1 MQRNARRIVLDLLQ
15 RRSQR
20 TRIACNLGAQTVGL
34 ELTRPRDGHLD
45 ERGSQRR
52 QDGHGDRGDGVGGA
66 PFLVTTAE
74 EHGEVGQRRDGTRH
88 GGRDGGNENV
98 AVLHVGQLVR
108 HHAAHLAGI
117 EHAQQARG
125 GRHGGVLRVAARGE
139 GVGRILVDEVDARH
153 GQASPLGQLLHGLI
167 ELRCGRRIDLTGAI
181 HLQHHLVREPVGEEI
196 GDHREAQRH
205 DHAVLATDGGA
216 DDTEQGG
223 DGSHQGS
230 CLDPVEHGVS
240 SRSVLK
246 EKGKGEGQEQVGA
259 ADEAA
264 ARPQQPGRI
273 RPGRACSLDVPA

>member
-1 MQRNARRIVLDLLQ
+1 M
-15 RRSQR
+15 
-20 TRIACNLGAQTVGL
+20 
-34 ELTRPRDGHLD
+34 
-45 ERGSQRR
+45 
-52 QDGHGDRGDGVGGA
+52 
-66 PFLVTTAE
+66 
-74 EHGEVGQRRDGTRH
+74 
-88 GGRDGGNENV
+88 
-98 AVLHVGQLVR
+98 LHVGQLVR
-108 HHAAHLAGI
+108 HHAANLAGV
-117 EHAQQARG
+117 EQTQQTRG
-125 GRHGGVLRVAARGE
+125 GCHGSVLRVAAGSE

-153 GQASPLGQLLHGLI
+153 GQAGPLGQLLHSLV
-167 ELRCGRRIDLTGAI
+167 ELRRGRRIDLTGAI

>member
-1 MQRNARRIVLDLLQ
+1 M
-15 RRSQR
+15 
-20 TRIACNLGAQTVGL
+20 
-34 ELTRPRDGHLD
+34 
-45 ERGSQRR
+45 
-52 QDGHGDRGDGVGGA
+52 
-66 PFLVTTAE
+66 
-74 EHGEVGQRRDGTRH
+74 
-88 GGRDGGNENV
+88 
-98 AVLHVGQLVR
+98 LHVGQLVR
-108 HHAAHLAGI
+108 HHATHLAGI

-125 GRHGGVLRVAARGE
+125 GCHGGVLRVAARGE

-153 GQASPLGQLLHGLI
+153 GQAGPLGQLLHSLV
-167 ELRCGRRIDLTGAI
+167 ELRRGRRIDLTGAI

-240 SRSVLK
+240 SRSVLE
-246 EKGKGEGQEQVGA
+246 EKRERGRSGTGRA

-264 ARPQQPGRI
+264 ARPWQPGRI
-273 RPGRACSLDVPA
+273 RPGRACMNVALAEQIGSGCRQPALPRGPTFPQMGGNALFFKGK